1 MANYLLGFGERLTEK
16 IAPPKKP
23 ADKKHAYSFGE
34 ARARLAPRIER
45 AVAEIEQLPASACPH
60 DESVA
65 AITLHPS
72 YLAKT
77 FFPSGLLRTVG
88 LEPVG
93 SRPRQVIP
101 EKGAK
106 QSKKK
111 DDKPQKPVPSPTADV
126 FVTGSRQA
134 FHRWAES
141 FGEWTERRD
150 GAEEII
156 RIEDVRSVTPA
167 EKIRPMRS
175 QTDNPLLEVVL
186 HSGEDYILDGFRE
199 YLEELDI
206 AVDLDRRIQVQGLC
220 FLPVQVPRTLH
231 EEMAK
236 FSFLRV
242 AREMP
247 SLRQLRPVAWTGG
260 MLRSAPMGFKVETP
274 LLEPLNKDVR
284 VAVFDGGVPPDFL
297 PKDLVRRRKT
307 LNIGEAIP
315 ESQAHGLGVS
325 SAILFG
331 SLEKGEPAPQPF
343 ASIDHYRVLDKNTLH
358 NPQEHYFD
366 VLNRI
371 IDVLRQNPFDFVNL
385 SLGPDLPIED
395 DEVHVWTASLD
406 EQFSHGKTL
415 VTVAAGNSGEDDWDA
430 GNARIQAPA
439 DGVNVLCVGASDSH
453 RKKWKRAS
461 YSSIGPGRSPGRV
474 KPEILSFGGS
484 ASQPFWVLSPDKK
497 GHSAPIQGT
506 SFASPAALRTAI
518 GVKTFLGSVLQP
530 LALKALLIHHSEDS
544 GHDQCE
550 VGWGRIPTEIEDLI
564 LCPDGV
570 AHILYQGELE
580 PGRYLRARIPLPSTG
595 LSGTIRIAATFCY
608 ATETDPQDPL
618 NYTRAGL
625 EVAFRPNKDKFTE
638 TEFGTSK
645 NAATKSFFTSKP
657 YATEEELRRD
667 AHKWEPCLKAS
678 KNFRASSLSDPVFDV
693 HYNARRGGASDRAAK
708 PIPYALV
715 VTVEAKHMKDL
726 YNKIATRYRTQLE
739 ELRPVI
745 QVPIRTS
752 GR

>member
-16 IAPPKKP
+16 IDPVKKP
-23 ADKKHAYSFGE
+23 ASKKHAYSFAE
-34 ARARLAPRIER
+34 ARERLAPRIQR
-45 AVAEIEQLPASACPH
+45 AAAEIGELPAAACPH
-60 DESVA
+60 NESVA
-65 AITLHPS
+65 ALTLHPS

-77 FFPSGLLRTVG
+77 FFPSELLRAVG

-106 QSKKK
+106 LEKKK
-111 DDKPQKPVPSPTADV
+111 DDKPQKPVSSPTADV
-126 FVTGSRQA
+126 FVSGTRRA
-134 FHRWAES
+134 FQRWASS
-141 FGEWTERRD
+141 FGRWTEELD
-150 GAEEII
+150 GADEII
-156 RIEDVRSVTPA
+156 RIEDVRALSPD

-175 QTDNPLLEVVL
+175 KTDNPLLEVVL

-199 YLEELDI
+199 YLGGLDI

-220 FLPVQVPRTLH
+220 FLPVRAPRRLH

-260 MLRSAPMGFKVETP
+260 MLRSAPAGFEVDTP

-284 VAVFDGGVPPDFL
+284 VAVFDGGVPQDFL
-297 PKDLVRRRKT
+297 PKDLVRRKKT
-307 LNIGEAIP
+307 LNIGEAVP
-315 ESQAHGLGVS
+315 DSQAHGLGVS

-343 ASIDHYRVLDKNTLH
+343 AAIDHYRVLDKDTLH
-358 NPQEHYFD
+358 DPQGHYFD

-474 KPEILSFGGS
+474 KPEIVAFGGS
-484 ASQPFWVLSPDKK
+484 PSQPFWVLSSDRK
-497 GHSAPIQGT
+497 GHSIPIQGT
-506 SFASPAALRTAI
+506 SFASPLALRTAI
-518 GVKTFLGSVLQP
+518 GVKTFLGPVLKP
-530 LALKALLIHHSEDS
+530 LALKALLIHHSEDG
-544 GHDQCE
+544 GHDQRE
-550 VGWGRIPTEIEDLI
+550 VGWGRIPSDIEDLV

-580 PGRYLRARIPLPSTG
+580 PGRYLRARIPLPATG
-595 LSGTIRIAATFCY
+595 LSGTVNIRATFCY

-625 EVAFRPNKDKFTE
+625 EVAFRPNKAKFTE

-645 NAATKSFFTSKP
+645 NAATKSFFSSKA

-667 AHKWEPCLKAS
+667 AHKWEPCLTAS

-708 PIPYALV
+708 SIPYALV
-715 VTVEAKHMKDL
+715 VTVQARQMPDL
-726 YNKIATRYRTQLE
+726 YNKIALRYRTQLE

-745 QVPIRTS
+745 QIPIRTS